1 MRTDDDDHRPAH
13 HTGAAPASG
22 QPFAPG
28 PPRPRRALHG
38 TRPRV
43 GVWLFPLVWAL
54 FSSFKRRSDIFAYP
68 PTLLPPDPTLDNY
81 TALFD
86 GHPFWQWFL
95 ISTLIAFASTTI
107 TVVVCSMAGY
117 GFAKYRFRF
126 QNALFNVMFSS
137 LAIPFAV
144 IVVPLFVFLARTGTA
159 DPWFALVVP
168 WVAPA
173 FGIFMMRQFVEQSV
187 PDEILDAGRIDGV
200 GEAGLFWRLVMPLLR
215 PAIAALAVWSFLNSY
230 NNFLWPLIVIGDPD
244 SYTLPLGLQAI
255 FGAEGRQYDIVL
267 AGSMLA
273 AIPSI
278 LVFVALRKQLID
290 GLSAGA
296 LKG

>member
-1 MRTDDDDHRPAH
+1 
-13 HTGAAPASG
+13 
-22 QPFAPG
+22 
-28 PPRPRRALHG
+28 
-38 TRPRV
+38 
-43 GVWLFPLVWAL
+43 
-54 FSSFKRRSDIFAYP
+54 
-68 PTLLPPDPTLDNY
+68 NY

-86 GHPFWQWFL
+86 AHPFWQWFL
-95 ISTLIAFASTTI
+95 ISTVIALASTTI

-126 QNALFNVMFSS
+126 QSALFNVMFSS

-173 FGIFMMRQFVEQSV
+173 FGIFMMRQFVAQSV

-244 SYTLPLGLQAI
+244 IYTLPLGLQAI

>member
-1 MRTDDDDHRPAH
+1 MTTTA
-13 HTGAAPASG
+13 AAPPTTPVPNRRGTNRSRT
-22 QPFAPG
+22 
-28 PPRPRRALHG
+28 PRPGRVALYAG
-38 TRPRV
+38 LV
-43 GVWLFPLVWAL
+43 LASAFWLFPLVWAL
-54 FSSFKRRSDIFAYP
+54 FSSFKQRGDIFAYP
-68 PTLLPPDPTLDNY
+68 PSLLPPDPTLDNY
-81 TALFD
+81 TSLFD
-86 GHPFWQWFL
+86 AHPFWQWFL
-95 ISTLIAFASTTI
+95 ISTLIALVSTTV
-107 TVVVCSMAGY
+107 TVLVCSMAGY

-126 QNALFNVMFSS
+126 QSALFNLMFSS

-159 DPWFALVVP
+159 DPWFALIVP

-173 FGIFMMRQFVEQSV
+173 FGIFMMRQFVAQSV

-244 SYTLPLGLQAI
+244 LYTLPLGLQAI

-273 AIPSI
+273 AIPSV

>member
-1 MRTDDDDHRPAH
+1 MTRNHQPA
-13 HTGAAPASG
+13 TGRALT
-22 QPFAPG
+22 
-28 PPRPRRALHG
+28 RRAG
-38 TRPRV
+38 RRARPGRV
-43 GVWLFPLVWAL
+43 ALYTGLALASALWLFPMVWAL

-68 PTLLPPDPTLDNY
+68 PSLLPPDPTLDNY
-81 TALFD
+81 ATLFER
-86 GHPFWQWFL
+86 HPFWQWFL
-95 ISTLIAFASTTI
+95 ISTLIALTSTAI

-126 QNALFNVMFSS
+126 KKLLFNVMFSS

-144 IVVPLFVFLARTGTA
+144 IVVPLFVFLARTGAA

-273 AIPSI
+273 AIPSV